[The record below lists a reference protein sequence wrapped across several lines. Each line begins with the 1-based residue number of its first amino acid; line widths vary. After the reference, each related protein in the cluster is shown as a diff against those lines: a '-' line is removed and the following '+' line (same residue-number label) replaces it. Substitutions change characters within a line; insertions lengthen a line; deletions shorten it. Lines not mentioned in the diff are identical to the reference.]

1 MADCLVRFRMVL
13 CLFAGLLLSGSELA
27 AEGTPPSAA
36 PPSAALL
43 QREAARIEVLQ
54 RIMPAVVCVMGP
66 DGQGGGSGVLISPDG
81 FAVSNFH
88 VTSACGTFMKCGLSD
103 GRLYDAVIVG
113 IDPTGDLALLQL
125 QGRSDFPSVT
135 IGNSDAVQTGQ
146 EVLALGNPFLLAS
159 DFTPTVTYGI
169 VSGTQRYQYPAGT
182 ILEYTDCIQID
193 ASINP
198 GNSGGPLFDI
208 QGNLIGINGRASF
221 EKRGRISSGAAYA
234 ISVRQVMNFLD
245 HLKCGLIADHGTA
258 DFTVET
264 SGDGLVVVR
273 EVSEVS
279 EAWRRGLR
287 PQHELISFAGR
298 GLTSANDFKNVL
310 GIFPEGTRVPLTW
323 RTREGV
329 RSATIRLRPLHD
341 GQLTAQMQTERQPP
355 VPENPERPEGPP
367 EPERGSHPQKPV
379 AVPESL
385 KSLFVER
392 DGYANYAFNLRRRN
406 ELLGP
411 LLAIPGLR
419 SESPRTWVF
428 RLTDTSAEP
437 ADAGELVVASDGV
450 GLTLTS
456 GVWYQ
461 SADSSTDSDEP
472 PRFRGLLMAARQWYR
487 LFEKGEAAFS
497 EITSAGR
504 LPHLPGQKILPV
516 LITRDGNHTCRWY
529 FEEQQALPYALD
541 FEYGSGIDEVRI
553 LFDGWK
559 TDSPVPMPARIGFVD
574 PSNEQIRWLEVAEAA
589 VRQSDKEQA
598 SLESPTNYRLT
609 SQSLTSHSPDSRLSK
624 DRLRQILRASAEPR
638 VCSARTADTSVPRSI
653 PELQQTVVKLSGVGA
668 GNLDS
673 YGSGLLISPEGHVI
687 TVWNHL
693 INTGYLTAVLHD
705 GRRYQVTVAGTSRD
719 HDIALLK
726 LQAGDAESF
735 PCVDLDLAVDPPT
748 GAAILAF
755 SNMYRVAAGS
765 EPVTVQRGTVAAR
778 APLTAVQGRWRFP
791 LTSPVLIVDAI
802 TNNSGAAG
810 GLLTLLDGTPV
821 GLIGREIRHT
831 ANHTWVNYAVPLTTL
846 RPVVEAL
853 NAGRRMESAQP
864 ESDRSQL
871 SDRQLTA
878 RFGLTLI
885 PGVVARTPAYIDGV
899 VPGSVAENAGLRRG
913 DLIVLVDD
921 EIITSVTGLQQRLA
935 TYRTGQSVSITL
947 SRDEQLLIISLR
959 IP

>member
-1 MADCLVRFRMVL
+1 MADRRVPFQIAL
-13 CLFAGLLLSGSELA
+13 CLCSGLLAACGSPA
-27 AEGTPPSAA
+27 AQGT

-43 QREAARIEVLQ
+43 QREAARIQVLQ

-66 DGQGGGSGVLISPDG
+66 DGQGGGSGVLVSPDG

-125 QGRSDFPSVT
+125 QGRTDFPCAT
-135 IGNSDAVQTGQ
+135 NGDSDAVQTGQ

-169 VSGTQRYQYPAGT
+169 VSGTQRYQYPADT

-208 QGNLIGINGRASF
+208 EGNLIGINGRASF

-234 ISVRQVMNFLD
+234 ISVRQVMLFLD

-310 GIFPEGTRVPLTW
+310 GIFPDGTRVPLTW
-323 RTREGV
+323 RSREGV
-329 RSATIRLRPLHD
+329 HSATIRLRPLHD
-341 GQLTAQMQTERQPP
+341 GQLTAKMQTERQPP
-355 VPENPERPEGPP
+355 VPENPEEPPHP
-367 EPERGSHPQKPV
+367 EPGQQPQKPA

-385 KSLFVER
+385 KSLFAER
-392 DGYANYAFNLRRRN
+392 DGFANYAFNLRRRN
-406 ELLGP
+406 ELLRP
-411 LLAIPGLR
+411 LMEIPGLR

-428 RLTDTSAEP
+428 RLTDPSSQP
-437 ADAGELVVASDGV
+437 ADTGELVIADEGA
-450 GLTLTS
+450 GLTMTS

-461 SADSSTDSDEP
+461 SAGASADSDEP
-472 PRFRGLLMAARQWYR
+472 PRFRGLLIAALQWYR

-497 EITSAGR
+497 EVTAAGR
-504 LPHLPGQKILPV
+504 LLYLPGEKILSV
-516 LITRDGNHTCRWY
+516 LITREGNHMCRWY
-529 FEEQQALPYALD
+529 FEDQQALPYALD
-541 FEYGSGIDEVRI
+541 LEYGSGTDEVRL
-553 LFDGWK
+553 LFDGWS
-559 TDSPVPMPARIGFVD
+559 TDGPMPVPGRIGFVD
-574 PSNEQIRWLEVAEAA
+574 PSNEQIRWLDLNQAA
-589 VRQSDKEQA
+589 VRQPEQKQA
-598 SLESPTNYRLT
+598 SRGPHASQHRTSHRRT
-609 SQSLTSHSPDSRLSK
+609 SQKTAGAPLF
-624 DRLRQILRASAEPR
+624 
-638 VCSARTADTSVPRSI
+638 CSALASETPVPRSI
-653 PELQQTVVKLSGVGA
+653 PDLQQTVVKLFGVGA

-673 YGSGLLISPEGHVI
+673 YGSGLLVSPEGHVL

-705 GRRYQVTVAGTSRD
+705 GRSYQVTVAGTSRD
-719 HDIALLK
+719 HDLALLK
-726 LQAGDAESF
+726 LQAGDEESF
-735 PCVDLDLAVDPPT
+735 ACVDLASAVDAPT
-748 GAAILAF
+748 GASVLAF
-755 SNMYRVAAGS
+755 SNMYRVAAGN
-765 EPVTVQRGTVAAR
+765 EPVSVLRGTVAAK
-778 APLTAVQGRWRFP
+778 APLSATQGRWRFP

-821 GLIGREIRHT
+821 GLIGREIRHS
-831 ANHTWVNYAVPLTTL
+831 ANQTWVNYAVPLTTL
-846 RPVVEAL
+846 RPVVESL
-853 NAGRRMESAQP
+853 RAGRRIESAPP
-864 ESDRSQL
+864 ESGVPLL
-871 SDRQLTA
+871 SDRQLTT

-885 PGVVARTPAYIDGV
+885 PGVVERTPAYLDGI
-899 VPGSVAENAGLRRG
+899 VPGSAAEKAGLRRG
-913 DLIVLVDD
+913 DLIVLLDD

-935 TYRTGQSVSITL
+935 TYRSGQSVSVTL